1 MYVWRW
7 IFNVRHR
14 IHMKKE
20 EAIKMNEHLSSMIH
34 HANHVLFVAN
44 NSGDVE
50 LKKKTQEVLGAV
62 VTELDFELLEPI
74 YQEFPELRPDD
85 L

>member
-1 MYVWRW
+1 
-7 IFNVRHR
+7 
-14 IHMKKE
+14 MKKE
-20 EAIKMNEHLSSMIH
+20 DAIKMNEHLSSMIH

-44 NSGDVE
+44 NSRDID
-50 LKKKTQEVLGAV
+50 LRKKTQEILGAV

-74 YQEFPELRPDD
+74 YQEFPDLRPAD